1 MPKITDYN
9 AVGSTN
15 GMTAL
20 ADADVT
26 NTDGASGVR
35 KVTMVHLA
43 EAVYDKLPKNG
54 VGTPVGKSGIYR
66 GANLGTGATFSA
78 ASTSAQRSAI
88 ADGTFTGL
96 FIGDY
101 WTVNGRIY
109 RIADFNYW
117 KRSGDTDFNVNHIV
131 IVPDA
136 SLGNDVMN
144 DSNTTAGAYVGSK
157 MYSNS
162 SSVLNTARTTIADDF
177 GGYLAQHRVYL
188 PNAVTYGA
196 ESGGAW
202 FDSTVELMNEWMVY
216 GRAAYTKKSATGLN
230 YLYTIDKAQ
239 LALFKLNPAMVNL
252 RYGYWLRNVAS
263 ATDFARVSHT
273 GNADANHASASNGV
287 RPAFAVKGTA

>member
-15 GMTAL
+15 GTTAL

-35 KVTMVHLA
+35 KVTMIHLA
-43 EAVYDKLPKNG
+43 EAVYDKLLKNG

-96 FIGDY
+96 FVGDY
-101 WTVNGRIY
+101 WTINNRIY

-117 KRSGDTDFNVNHIV
+117 KHSGDVNFNVNHIV
-131 IVPDA
+131 IVPDSALGEGKMNA
-136 SLGNDVMN
+136 SAITD
-144 DSNTTAGAYVGSK
+144 GAYAGSK
-157 MYSNS
+157 LYSDS
-162 SSVLNTARTTIADDF
+162 SSALNTARTTIADDF
-177 GGYLAQHRVYL
+177 GGYLAQHREYL
-188 PNAVTYGA
+188 ANAVTNGA

-216 GRAAYTKKSATGLN
+216 GRPNWTKKSPTN
-230 YLYTIDKAQ
+230 RNHLYTIDKAQ
-239 LALFKLNPAMVNL
+239 LALFRLNPKMINL
-252 RYGYWLRNVAS
+252 RFSYWLRNVAS
-263 ATDFARVSHT
+263 ATNFTRVINSGGT
-273 GNADANHASASNGV
+273 SNAGATVSQYI
-287 RPAFAVKGTA
+287 RPAFAVKGTV

>member
-15 GMTAL
+15 GTTAL

-43 EAVYDKLPKNG
+43 EAVYDKLSKNG

-96 FIGDY
+96 FVGDY
-101 WTVNGRIY
+101 WTINNRIY

-117 KRSGDTDFNVNHIV
+117 KRSGDTDFNVNHLV

-136 SLGNDVMN
+136 NFGNDVMN

-188 PNAVTYGA
+188 ANAVTDGA

-252 RYGYWLRNVAS
+252 RYSYWLRNVAS
-263 ATDFARVSHT
+263 ATGFAFVN
-273 GNADANHASASNGV
+273 GGGEAAGGYASYSLGV

>member
-15 GMTAL
+15 GTTAL

-35 KVTMVHLA
+35 KITMVHLA

-101 WTVNGRIY
+101 WTVNGRLY

-117 KRSGDTDFNVNHIV
+117 KRSGDTDFNVNHLV

-136 SLGNDVMN
+136 NFGNDVMN
-144 DSNTTAGAYVGSK
+144 SSNTTAGAYVGSK
-157 MYSNS
+157 MYSDS

-188 PNAVTYGA
+188 ANAVTDGA
-196 ESGGAW
+196 ESGGGW

-216 GRAAYTKKSATGLN
+216 GRPNYTKKSPTGLN

-239 LALFKLNPAMVNL
+239 LALFRLNPAMVNL
-252 RYGYWLRNVAS
+252 RYTYWLRNVAS
-263 ATDFARVSHT
+263 AADFAAVSSGGFAHIYY
-273 GNADANHASASNGV
+273 ASGSHGV

>member
-15 GMTAL
+15 GTTAL

-26 NTDGASGVR
+26 NTDGASGIR
-35 KVTMVHLA
+35 KITMVHLA
-43 EAVYDKLPKNG
+43 EAVYDKLLKNG
-54 VGTPVGKSGIYR
+54 VGSPVGKSGIYR
-66 GANLGTGATFSA
+66 GANLGTGATFAA

-101 WTVNGRIY
+101 WTVNGRLY

-117 KRSGDTDFNVNHIV
+117 NHSGDTDFNVNHIV

-136 SLGNDVMN
+136 NFGNDKMN
-144 DSNTTAGAYVGSK
+144 NSDTTTGAYVGSK
-157 MYSNS
+157 MYSDS
-162 SSVLNTARTTIADDF
+162 SSILNTARTTITNDF
-177 GGYLAQHRVYL
+177 GGYLAQHREYL
-188 PNAVTYGA
+188 ANAVTDGA
-196 ESGGAW
+196 ESAGAW

-216 GRAAYTKKSATGLN
+216 GHANWTRQGSGKN

-239 LALFKLNPAMVNL
+239 LALFRLNPAMVNL
-252 RYGYWLRNVAS
+252 RYSYWLRNVAS
-263 ATDFARVSHT
+263 EIRFALVYDSGHATSYY
-273 GNADANHASASNGV
+273 ASNSFGV
-287 RPAFAVKGTA
+287 RPVFAVKGTA